1 MYRRLREIQLT
12 VGALQKHL
20 RAALLAN
27 NTRDA
32 IGHSGAVHES
42 SAAVLRQIETALRS
56 VDSDPEPADRQVD
69 ANLMRAAARS
79 MSLAVENC
87 ERVALGSTVDEMRD
101 RLVDVKTQID
111 YADAFLQASLGF
123 DES

>member
-1 MYRRLREIQLT
+1 VYRRLREIQLM

-42 SAAVLRQIETALRS
+42 SAAVLRQIEEALHALES
-56 VDSDPEPADRQVD
+56 ASESDDRQVD
-69 ANLMRAAARS
+69 ANIIRAAERA
-79 MSLAVENC
+79 MSLAVEDC
-87 ERVALGSTVDEMRD
+87 ERVALGTNVDEMRD
-101 RLVDVKTQID
+101 RLINVKTQID
-111 YADAFLQASLGF
+111 HADAYLRVSLGF
-123 DES
+123 EES